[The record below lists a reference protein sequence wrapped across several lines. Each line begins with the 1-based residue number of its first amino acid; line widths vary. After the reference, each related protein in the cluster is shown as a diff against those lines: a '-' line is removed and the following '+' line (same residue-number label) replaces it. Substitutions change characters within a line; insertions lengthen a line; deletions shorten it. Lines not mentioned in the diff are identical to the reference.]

1 MSFFNF
7 FKSPQISQGVDEYK
21 STPGALLLDVRTPEE
36 YQEGHIPE
44 SKNLPLQSLAN
55 QAGSLIRQKSTPIFV
70 YCHSGSRSS
79 QAAALL
85 KNMGYQNVKNI
96 GGIISWHGKIEY
108 AE

>member
-36 YQEGHIPE
+36 Y
-44 SKNLPLQSLAN
+44 

-96 GGIISWHGKIEY
+96 GGIISWHGEIEY